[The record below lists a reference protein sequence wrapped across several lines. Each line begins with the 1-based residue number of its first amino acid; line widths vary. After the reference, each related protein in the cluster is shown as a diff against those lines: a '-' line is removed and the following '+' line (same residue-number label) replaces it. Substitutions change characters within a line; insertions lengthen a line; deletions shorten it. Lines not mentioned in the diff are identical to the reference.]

1 MKRVIVDELRMI
13 LKDSGALLLVV
24 FAMLIYTIIY
34 SVAYGKEVVR
44 EVSIA
49 VVDEDHSSMS
59 RTLVDGLRSG
69 PDTFVAYEPTSVEE
83 AKELFY
89 RGKVFGIVVIP
100 RGF

>member
-1 MKRVIVDELRMI
+1 MEIMKRVIADELRMI
-13 LKDSGALLLVV
+13 LKDSGVLLLVV

-69 PDTFVAYEPTSVEE
+69 PDTLV
-83 AKELFY
+83 K
-89 RGKVFGIVVIP
+89 
-100 RGF
+100 